1 MCYFSLRLAVSLAP
15 CRKLPTSLSKHQIS
29 FFKGSG
35 SSPCKEGSTL
45 LFQSQPQHPQLP
57 KPRSNPTH
65 LASYQLDWKSK
76 QEDSVPEDITIRRK
90 SKTVTR
96 DFIFDFFFFFLP
108 SNCNY
113 ALHKEIRPGTK
124 EVKHPQ
130 INLSAGKQIRSH
142 KQRMWLATASST
154 STIAKYYP

>member
-1 MCYFSLRLAVSLAP
+1 MCYFFLRLAISLAP
-15 CRKLPTSLSKHQIS
+15 CRQLPTLLSKHQIS

-45 LFQSQPQHPQLP
+45 LFQSQPRHPQLP

-65 LASYQLDWKSK
+65 LASYQFDWKSK
-76 QEDSVPEDITIRRK
+76 QEDSIPKDITIRRK
-90 SKTVTR
+90 SKAVTR
-96 DFIFDFFFFFLP
+96 DFYLRFFFFIFFLP

-130 INLSAGKQIRSH
+130 INLSAGGQICSH
-142 KQRMWLATASST
+142 KQRMWLAIASST
-154 STIAKYYP
+154 STIAKY